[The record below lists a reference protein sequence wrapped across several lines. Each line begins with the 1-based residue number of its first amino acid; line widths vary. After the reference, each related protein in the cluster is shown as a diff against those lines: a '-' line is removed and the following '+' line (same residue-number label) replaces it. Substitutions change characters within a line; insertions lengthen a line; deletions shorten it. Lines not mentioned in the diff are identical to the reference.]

1 MDVHLVPDWKS
12 ATEVFCRIRARSHSE
27 GEQFGGDCYASTKPN
42 RPDEGTSVKPWAW
55 HRAILERPSLS
66 DHSLNQIDGKPS
78 GVTLLDRVGWRPVS
92 PRLYRT
98 PKRAA
103 PRRLDKR
110 RLDRLVEEA
119 IIDAYGES
127 EQRVG
132 FLSMLQM
139 NLVCPFVT
147 EVLGTAVSV
156 ERIDLNAAD
165 EIVAVCRRGRQRQ
178 LIPILDLRLLS
189 PRPAGWEW
197 IEAYRHWARGGR

>member
-1 MDVHLVPDWKS
+1 
-12 ATEVFCRIRARSHSE
+12 
-27 GEQFGGDCYASTKPN
+27 
-42 RPDEGTSVKPWAW
+42 
-55 HRAILERPSLS
+55 
-66 DHSLNQIDGKPS
+66 
-78 GVTLLDRVGWRPVS
+78 
-92 PRLYRT
+92 LYRT
-98 PKRAA
+98 TKRTA
-103 PRRLDKR
+103 PRRLGKH

-132 FLSMLQM
+132 LLSMLQM
-139 NLVCPFVT
+139 NLACPFVT

-156 ERIDLNAAD
+156 ERIDLNDAD

-178 LIPILDLRLLS
+178 LIPILDLRLVS